1 MKYQNLGNGR
11 YFDCGE
17 GLVVYFS
24 ADSGDTHLVSEF
36 AAHLIK
42 QTAGKTLALDQIV
55 GLIAPDIDPA
65 ELPQVHETLERVLGE
80 LVSLDILEI
89 V

>member
-1 MKYQNLGNGR
+1 MEFRNLDTGR

-36 AAHLIK
+36 AAHLIQ
-42 QTAGKTLALDQIV
+42 QTAGKTLALDQMV
-55 GLIAPDIDPA
+55 DLIAPDIDPG
-65 ELPQVHETLERVLGE
+65 ELPQLRATLEGVLME
-80 LVSLDILEI
+80 LVSLDILE
-89 V
+89 VV